1 MAVGIIAEYNPFH
14 NGHLYHLNKI
24 KEKYPNEE
32 IILVIN
38 GNFTQRGDVSLI
50 DKWKKTEIAK
60 EAGIDLIVELPFPFA
75 TQSAD
80 FFSYGAITILEK
92 LRVEKFVFGSESDDI
107 DTLTTIAKIQVNNA
121 DFDKLVKLYSKFGES
136 YPTAISKAIYDLT
149 GEHINTPNDLLGI
162 SYIKTIIKYNYN
174 IKPEII
180 KRENN
185 YHSNDIK
192 SITSS
197 TAIRQAIKENIDI
210 SNTVPAFVSANLSK
224 KDLHFIDDYFNLL
237 KYKIIT
243 SNDLEDYQTVDEGL
257 DHLLKKVILR
267 CTNYD
272 ELTEKLK
279 SKRYTYNKI
288 SRMLLHILIG
298 FTKDDAKNMKEISY
312 IRVLGFNDKGQNYLN
327 KIKKSVDVPILSKFE
342 RNNKMLDL
350 ELKATIIYSI
360 PKNEAVLISEEYK
373 NHLKKEL
380 VKMD

>member
-32 IILVIN
+32 IVLVIN

-50 DKWKKTEIAK
+50 NKWKKTVIAK

-197 TAIRQAIKENIDI
+197 TAIRQAIKKNIDI